1 MNAWEYQ
8 NLALDFQLFFDIF
21 SRNGI
26 LIRRELVLENVLL
39 VIPVILVTFVETLE
53 KKASGLAIQE
63 FF

>member
-8 NLALDFQLFFDIF
+8 NLALDFQFFDIF